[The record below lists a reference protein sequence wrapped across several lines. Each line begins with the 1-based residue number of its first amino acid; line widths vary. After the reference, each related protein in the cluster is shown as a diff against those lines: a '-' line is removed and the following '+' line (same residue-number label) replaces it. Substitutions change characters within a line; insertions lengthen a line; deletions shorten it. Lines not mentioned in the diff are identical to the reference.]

1 MVCSNDILKNK
12 FVLCGLGISNKS
24 VKSFFDSNNIEYYIF
39 DENSDFNINENYI
52 VIKSPGIPSENSFI
66 KKCLANDILV
76 ITDIEL
82 FYMLRKDIK
91 IIGVTGTVGKTTCTT
106 ILYNILNKKYN
117 INIAGNIGI
126 PIFEY
131 INQSIDYLIVELSS
145 FQLEFIKCFKP
156 FIFIILNFHP
166 HHLNHHITIENYLE
180 AKLRTIDNLKEDDVL
195 VINNK
200 LIPHLSDR
208 NVICK
213 VNTFSNSLNVNFNSV
228 INSENINAIKETIK
242 YFSISEDEFIN
253 ELESFKGIEHRYEEI
268 KYPNNVLI
276 INDSKSTSFIS
287 LNDAIRKCSQ
297 LKDYDHRILIFG
309 GKLDQLE
316 IEENIGFIKSIKD
329 FKLYLYGENRFTL
342 SKICNEETFCTEYLK
357 DIITKIKIEPNTLI
371 LFSPAAQS
379 LDQFKSYI
387 ERGNVFKDLID
398 KKLNK

>member
-1 MVCSNDILKNK
+1 MVCNNDILKNK
-12 FVLCGLGISNKS
+12 FILYGLGISNKS
-24 VKSFFDSNNIEYYIF
+24 VKDFFDSNNIEYYIF
-39 DENSDFNINENYI
+39 DENSNFNIIKNSI
-52 VIKSPGIPSENSFI
+52 VIKSPGIPRNDSFI
-66 KKCLANDILV
+66 QKCLVNDIIV

-82 FYMLRKDIK
+82 FYILRKDIK

-106 ILYNILNKKYN
+106 ILYDILNKKYN
-117 INIAGNIGI
+117 VNIAGNIGI

-131 INQSIDYLIVELSS
+131 INKSIDYLIVELSS

-166 HHLNHHITIENYLE
+166 HHLNHHITVENYLE
-180 AKLRTIDNLKEDDVL
+180 AKLKTIDNLKEDDIL
-195 VINNK
+195 IINNN
-200 LIPHLSDR
+200 LIPHLSNR
-208 NVICK
+208 NLICK
-213 VNTFSNSLNVNFNSV
+213 VNTFSSDLNVNFNTK
-228 INSENINAIKETIK
+228 INSENINAIITTIK

-287 LNDAIRKCSQ
+287 LNDAIRKCSH
-297 LKDYDHRILIFG
+297 LKEYHNKILILG

-342 SKICNEETFCTEYLK
+342 SKICNEETFCTEYLN
-357 DIITKIKIEPNTLI
+357 DIIMEIKIEPNTLI